1 MLSRQNRFNGVR
13 YPPKGSGI
21 LTGRYARKTN
31 GPLKALAIRGSHR
44 PTSLTGSSVF
54 KTLDDILHRFW
65 AANRGKIENEH
76 SVKTQASSDSAHNR
90 GTRGISG
97 TLPTPRPHNQ
107 GNPHKPNHPT
117 NPTKPTNPT
126 NPNKP
131 SKHRKGASQ
140 THRSKQER

>member
-97 TLPTPRPHNQ
+97 TLPTPRAQHPGHLHQSNQPDQPNEPDKPDEPHQSRQQRQ
-107 GNPHKPNHPT
+107 GVRRR
-117 NPTKPTNPT
+117 
-126 NPNKP
+126 
-131 SKHRKGASQ
+131 HRVK
-140 THRSKQER
+140 R